1 MEVQQFSSYIVR
13 VFLYILE
20 GMPSE
25 KLKKE
30 EARTQKLL
38 PLDDREDG
46 YMHSRGGE
54 RTEAVERVFL
64 IALGSSGE

>member
-1 MEVQQFSSYIVR
+1 
-13 VFLYILE
+13 
-20 GMPSE
+20 MPSE

-64 IALGSSGE
+64 IALRSSGE